1 MEEGSLDDYLKR
13 KFFGLSDAQKQELI
27 RQVTAGISYLH
38 GKGIVHGDLTP
49 ANILVDRS
57 GHLRIADFGL
67 SIILA
72 EAEHD
77 IFNSS
82 CPGNVRW
89 MPPEALRDE
98 DEDEDEDQDEDE
110 GEDKDKKPTKAWDIY
125 SYGCVVL
132 QIFSGNP
139 PYAWIFSALAV
150 IGAMQRGR
158 PPFKLDIQSHRVYRQ
173 FLPCLNKISADR
185 PTMDDIISVP
195 AFLRLPCIGQTS
207 SSSLSSL

>member
-1 MEEGSLDDYLKR
+1 MSYPN
-13 KFFGLSDAQKQELI
+13 SYVVCNLI
-27 RQVTAGISYLH
+27 QCQ
-38 GKGIVHGDLTP
+38 

-132 QIFSGNP
+132 QVCRIVN
-139 PYAWIFSALAV
+139 
-150 IGAMQRGR
+150 
-158 PPFKLDIQSHRVYRQ
+158 
-173 FLPCLNKISADR
+173 
-185 PTMDDIISVP
+185 T
-195 AFLRLPCIGQTS
+195 
-207 SSSLSSL
+207 